1 MRRTAC
7 FLVLSAALAIAGE
20 PAATPSST
28 APAVSVQA
36 PPQFG
41 IRADDKSAADAFDGA
56 GVYVTLVNAGSTAAM
71 MGVQAGDRLTSI
83 NGQPLAKLDDLKRFL
98 STTKLGDT
106 LTVELMRKT
115 SDGRTERVTARGTLN
130 QPKAPGAIIQ
140 ELQDQLAKLR
150 RELDELKAKPR
161 RTLVELL
168 GDLADTAKELKDG
181 LPGAAGQFREQFPN
195 GRFKITFEIDIAS
208 DASAADPVKI
218 EARNETKPS
227 KAADPAATKDPA
239 AAKEPTS
246 AKEPAAPPKAE
257 PNKP

>member
-1 MRRTAC
+1 MRLSAVC
-7 FLVLSAALAIAGE
+7 LVLSAALAIAGE
-20 PAATPSST
+20 PAPAPSAT

-56 GVYVTLVNAGSTAAM
+56 GVYVTLVTSGSTAAM
-71 MGVQAGDRLTSI
+71 MGLQAGDRLTTI

-106 LTVELMRKT
+106 LTVDLMRKT
-115 SDGRTERVTARGTLN
+115 SDGRTERITARGTLS

-168 GDLADTAKELKDG
+168 GELADTAKELKDG
-181 LPGAAGQFREQFPN
+181 LPDAAGKFREQFPQ

-208 DASAADPVKI
+208 DATAADPIKI
-218 EARNETKPS
+218 EPKIESKPN
-227 KAADPAATKDPA
+227 KEKDPA
-239 AAKEPTS
+239 QAKD
-246 AKEPAAPPKAE
+246 PAAPPKAD

>member
-1 MRRTAC
+1 MRFSAVC
-7 FLVLSAALAIAGE
+7 IVLSAALAIAGE
-20 PAATPSST
+20 PAAAPSAT
-28 APAVSVQA
+28 APAVSTQA

-56 GVYVTLVNAGSTAAM
+56 GVYVTLVTSGSTASM
-71 MGVQAGDRLTSI
+71 MGLQAGDRLTTI

-106 LTVELMRKT
+106 LTVDLMRKT
-115 SDGRTERVTARGTLN
+115 SDGRTERITARGTLS

-140 ELQDQLAKLR
+140 DLQEQLAKLR

-168 GDLADTAKELKDG
+168 GELADTARELKDG
-181 LPGAAGQFREQFPN
+181 LPDAAGKFREQFPQ

-208 DASAADPVKI
+208 DATASDPIKI
-218 EARNETKPS
+218 EPKIDPKTESKNESKPN
-227 KAADPAATKDPA
+227 KEKDPA
-239 AAKEPTS
+239 AAKD
-246 AKEPAAPPKAE
+246 PAAPPKAE
-257 PNKP
+257 LNKP